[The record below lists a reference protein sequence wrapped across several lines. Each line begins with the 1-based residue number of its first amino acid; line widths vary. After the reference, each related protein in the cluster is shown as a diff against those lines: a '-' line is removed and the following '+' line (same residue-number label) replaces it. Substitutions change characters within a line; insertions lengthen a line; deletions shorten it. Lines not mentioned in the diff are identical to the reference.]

1 MTSVKCPKCG
11 QELTGNGKNCINC
24 NTKDGHKLIRET
36 KKDLF
41 NSFFHERHRS
51 DCKSYA
57 LISVMISLIIL
68 GIVVYILA
76 FLFPTVTIL
85 IDNLGVK
92 TIIVPPIVGL
102 IIYPLAFHY
111 KKNSLLKEFVASQF
125 KGDSK

>member
-1 MTSVKCPKCG
+1 
-11 QELTGNGKNCINC
+11 
-24 NTKDGHKLIRET
+24 
-36 KKDLF
+36 
-41 NSFFHERHRS
+41 
-51 DCKSYA
+51 
-57 LISVMISLIIL
+57 MISLIIL